1 MFSSSDSTGWD
12 VVWFKLLGFCSFC
25 DGSLAN
31 DVVALPF
38 IFVLEENF
46 PFLKEKRH

>member
-46 PFLKEKRH
+46 PFLMEKRH